1 MIRNKKI
8 FFYLLL
14 TIFYFFILTA
24 SIFAFSFVSLVNGK
38 TYDLFWIKSI
48 QKKIYSRGYRNIWQ
62 HKNDCTSFDKNLLY
76 KPKIGTCNFS
86 NLEFSTQL
94 NFDEFS
100 RKHFSNDKIID
111 LKDYILVL
119 GDSVAMGWGVNDE
132 ETFSYLLEKL
142 HNKKV
147 YNLAVSSYGTVREI
161 KRMKLS
167 PMYENSKTI
176 IIQYHP
182 NDLRENRYL
191 NFDKEY
197 TEEDYLKIFDDGK
210 IKLNSLKFILRN
222 YKTSIRLFF
231 SDLLNLIYKKN
242 SFNLLDFTE
251 HKKYLENVI
260 RNGIDLEK
268 KKVIVFLPIEAFK
281 RIENFP
287 KSNDEIKYVLIKLD
301 KSDLFIIDDH
311 PNKKGHLKIAN
322 ELFDILQKKK

>member
-1 MIRNKKI
+1 MIRNKKF

-14 TIFYFFILTA
+14 AIFYFFILTA
-24 SIFAFSFVSLVNGK
+24 GVFAFSFISLVNGK

-48 QKKIYSRGYRNIWQ
+48 QKKVYSRGYRNIWQ
-62 HKNDCTSFDKNLLY
+62 HDRDCISFDKNLLY
-76 KPKIGTCNFS
+76 KPKIGSCNFS
-86 NLEFSTQL
+86 NPEFSTQL

-100 RKHFSNDKIID
+100 RKHISNNQITD

-147 YNLAVSSYGTVREI
+147 YNLAVSSYGTIREI

-167 PMYENSKTI
+167 SMYENSKTI
-176 IIQYHP
+176 IIQYHS
-182 NDLRENRYL
+182 NDLLENRYS
-191 NFDKEY
+191 NFDKKY
-197 TEEDYLKIFDDGK
+197 TKDDYLKIFDDD
-210 IKLNSLKFILRN
+210 ISKLDSLWFILRN

-231 SDLLNLIYKKN
+231 SDLFNLISKKN
-242 SFNLLDFTE
+242 SSNTLDFTE

-260 RNGIDLEK
+260 RSSIDLEE
-268 KKVIVFLPIEAFK
+268 KKVIVFLPIEAFQ
-281 RIENFP
+281 RIKNFP

-301 KSDLFIIDDH
+301 KSDLFVIDDH

-322 ELFDILQKKK
+322 VLFNILQK